1 VSSRTVAVLLAAA
14 VASATPLRAADARKP
29 DPPGPVRL
37 YVRAAFAAGSPTFRE
52 TRPFTEFAETGHI
65 DSRYTEDP
73 GPGFEAGLL
82 WRFAPRL
89 GVMGAV
95 SATRR
100 REAGSFSA
108 ALPHPL
114 FFGAPRLASGDFS
127 GRREQETAVHLDL
140 ALLASAGRLQWIAFA
155 GPSLVGVQ
163 AELVRAVEY
172 AQSYPY
178 DTVTV
183 TGTPFASSNGRA
195 VGFNVGAGV
204 DFRLARHVALAT
216 QVRWSRATVHLDAA
230 PDDRVGVTAGGL
242 HVAAGLGLD
251 F

>member
-1 VSSRTVAVLLAAA
+1 MSRGIGSALLAAA
-14 VASATPLRAADARKP
+14 LVSTSPPPAADAQTR

-37 YVRAAFAAGSPTFRE
+37 YVRASFAAGSATFRE
-52 TRPFTEFAETGHI
+52 TRPFTEFAEPGHI

-73 GPGFEAGLL
+73 GPGFEAGLT
-82 WRFAPRL
+82 WRFARRL

-95 SATRR
+95 SAMRR
-100 REAGSFSA
+100 KEAGSFSA

-114 FFGAPRLASGDFS
+114 FFGAPRLVSGDFS
-127 GRREQETAVHLDL
+127 GHREKETAVHLDL
-140 ALLASAGRLQWIAFA
+140 ALLAGSGRIQWIAFA

-163 AELVRAVEY
+163 ADLVRAVEY

-183 TGTPFASSNGRA
+183 TGTPFASSRGRA

-204 DFRLARHVALAT
+204 DCQLARHVALAI
-216 QVRWSRATVHLDAA
+216 QGRWSRATVHLDAA
-230 PDDRVGVTAGGL
+230 ADDRVGVTAGGL
-242 HVAAGLGLD
+242 HLAAGLRLD